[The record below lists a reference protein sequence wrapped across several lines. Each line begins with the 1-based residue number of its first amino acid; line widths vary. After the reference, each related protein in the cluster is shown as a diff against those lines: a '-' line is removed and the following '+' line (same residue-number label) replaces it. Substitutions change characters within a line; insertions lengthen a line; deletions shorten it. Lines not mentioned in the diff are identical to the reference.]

1 MKNKSIW
8 IDNIKDKS
16 LPSLKENI
24 TTDILI
30 IGGGIAGLS
39 AAYFL
44 KDSKYN
50 VALIEKDKC
59 GLGATSK
66 NTGKLTFMQDLIY
79 HKIETNYDK
88 ETAYLYLRSQKEAID
103 IVSKIVKEN
112 KINCHLTKT
121 RSYIFSNNE
130 SNEKEFEKEIE
141 FYKENKIK
149 YKKENKLPIKYP
161 SKIVLETEDSY
172 VFNPY
177 EYLLGLK
184 KN

>member
-1 MKNKSIW
+1 MGADANVHLGAEVDRQGFFVVSGGSVQIQ
-8 IDNIKDKS
+8 DRV
-16 LPSLKENI
+16 
-24 TTDILI
+24 

-130 SNEKEFEKEIE
+130 RSF
-141 FYKENKIK
+141 
-149 YKKENKLPIKYP
+149 
-161 SKIVLETEDSY
+161 SR
-172 VFNPY
+172 PY
-177 EYLLGLK
+177 RL
-184 KN
+184 